1 MVVEGC
7 RSHGAPEAAM
17 ALRFISKDPNTDG
30 ANCPTAWVDEATQ
43 ELVFQGRKADEETQA
58 ECLESGPIPD
68 YETVVR
74 LPLSMV
80 AAIRE
85 ACDVAERAAV
95 R

>member
-1 MVVEGC
+1 
-7 RSHGAPEAAM
+7 M
-17 ALRFISKDPNTDG
+17 ALRFIAKDPNTDG
-30 ANCPTAWVDEATQ
+30 ANCPTAWVDEETH
-43 ELVFQGRKADEETQA
+43 ELVFQGRTADEHTLT
-58 ECLESGPIPD
+58 ECLVTGPVPAYES
-68 YETVVR
+68 VVR